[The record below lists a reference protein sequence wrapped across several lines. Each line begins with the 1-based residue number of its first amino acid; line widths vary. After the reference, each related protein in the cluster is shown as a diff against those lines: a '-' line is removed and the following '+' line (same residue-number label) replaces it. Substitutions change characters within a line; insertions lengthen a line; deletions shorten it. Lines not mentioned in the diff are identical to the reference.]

1 MMISKEEFLK
11 DYNKDHNMSLEEAF
25 MELTTLIEILR
36 EECPWD
42 KEQTHESL
50 RQCLLE
56 EAYEVVDAVNREDFD
71 NLKEELGDVL
81 MEVVFYSLIAQEE
94 NKFDLSQVIRGVTD
108 KMVRRHPHVFSNE
121 KAYSIDNVLGKW
133 ENIKRK
139 ETKVHLVSDRLSN
152 VPRALPALIRS
163 YKLQERAKEA
173 GFDWESIDGAFHKFF
188 EELGELK
195 EAISLKTQTEIEN
208 EMGDVLFSVVNLARF
223 LNVNPEEALD
233 STSDRFIRRFS
244 KMEEL
249 AQARNLKIEEMSLSE
264 LDGLWEEAKR
274 VTED

>member
-1 MMISKEEFLK
+1 MMNKEEFLK
-11 DYNKDHNMSLEEAF
+11 NYNKDHNMSPEEAF

>member
-1 MMISKEEFLK
+1 MMNKEEFLK
-11 DYNKDHNMSLEEAF
+11 NYNKDHNMSPEEAF

-36 EECPWD
+36 KECPWD

-139 ETKVHLVSDRLSN
+139 ETEAHLVSDRLSN

>member
-1 MMISKEEFLK
+1 MMNKEEFLK
-11 DYNKDHNMSLEEAF
+11 NYNKDHNMSPEEAF

-36 EECPWD
+36 KECPWD

-56 EAYEVVDAVNREDFD
+56 EAYEVVDAVNRKDFD

-94 NKFDLSQVIRGVTD
+94 NKFDLSQVISGVTD
-108 KMVRRHPHVFSNE
+108 KMVRRHPHVFSHE
-121 KAYSIDNVLGKW
+121 KADSIDNVLVKW

-139 ETKVHLVSDRLSN
+139 ETEAHLVSDRLSN

-173 GFDWESIDGAFHKFF
+173 GFDWESIDGAFHKFL

-195 EAISLKTQTEIEN
+195 EAISLKAQTEIEN

-249 AQARNLKIEEMSLSE
+249 AQARSLKMEEMSFSE
-264 LDGLWEEAKR
+264 LDGLWEEAKK

>member
-1 MMISKEEFLK
+1 MISKEEFLK
-11 DYNKDHNMSLEEAF
+11 DYNKDHNMSPEEAF

-36 EECPWD
+36 KECPWD

>member
-1 MMISKEEFLK
+1 MMNKEEFLK
-11 DYNKDHNMSLEEAF
+11 DYNKDHNMSPEEAF

-36 EECPWD
+36 KECPWD

-56 EAYEVVDAVNREDFD
+56 EAYEVVDAVNRKDFD

-94 NKFDLSQVIRGVTD
+94 NKFDLSHVISGVTD
-108 KMVRRHPHVFSNE
+108 KMVRRHPHVFSHE
-121 KAYSIDNVLGKW
+121 KADSIDNVLVKW

-139 ETKVHLVSDRLSN
+139 ETEAHLVSDRLSN

-249 AQARNLKIEEMSLSE
+249 AQARSLKMEEMSFSE
-264 LDGLWEEAKR
+264 LDGLWEEAKK

>member
-1 MMISKEEFLK
+1 MISKEEFLK